1 VDYFFVSREDFEA
14 MAAAGRFL
22 EHARVFDNYYGTSR
36 DAVERWLA
44 EGKNV
49 ILDIDW
55 QGARH
60 IREQM
65 PQAVSVFILPPS
77 RDTLESRLRGRGQDS
92 DEVIARRMRD
102 AVSEMRHYD
111 EFDIVVENDDFEA
124 ALGDLRAVLEGRS
137 GDVRPVRADMRA
149 LLAD

>member
-1 VDYFFVSREDFEA
+1 
-14 MAAAGRFL
+14 
-22 EHARVFDNYYGTSR
+22 
-36 DAVERWLA
+36 
-44 EGKNV
+44 
-49 ILDIDW
+49 
-55 QGARH
+55 
-60 IREQM
+60 
-65 PQAVSVFILPPS
+65 VFILPPS